1 MWICRLRLL
10 HNKNSIVILWLVQH
24 RRQRTIADADGPKM
38 HDNDKGVLF
47 SCLCPNSCENNDARQ
62 MRMIDQETRHKCTN

>member
-10 HNKNSIVILWLVQH
+10 HNNNSIVILWLVQQ

-38 HDNDKGVLF
+38 HDDDKGDLF
-47 SCLCPNSCENNDARQ
+47 SNTHACAQTAVRTMLLVR
-62 MRMIDQETRHKCTN
+62 